1 MKEPMDKE
9 SVLNSLEKGN
19 SNVKFVDIVFPD
31 ILGFLRGFSIPKSEV
46 EEALKDGK
54 GFDGSS
60 INGLVRIEES
70 DLIAKPDPTT
80 FRVLPWEYENEGER
94 FQVGLMF
101 CDILNPNG
109 THNNGDTRYV
119 LKKTLERA
127 EKMGFKSFK
136 VGPELEFF
144 YFPNNRTPIPLD
156 NGGYFSMGSDDP
168 YAYLRQKTILNLKNM
183 DITPEFDHHE
193 VAKSQ
198 HEIDLKYDNALE
210 MADITMIFKHVVK
223 ETARR
228 EGLYATFMPKP
239 LDGENGSGMH
249 VHQSLWNDGKNL
261 LFDEEGEYYLS
272 EIGKKYTSGILTHIN
287 EITSVLNQWV
297 NSYKRLIPGFEAP
310 VYHTWGQR
318 NRSALIRVPEYK
330 PGKENATR
338 IELRSPDP
346 GCNPYLAFS
355 LMLASGLD
363 GIKNDY
369 ELPPPTEENIYK
381 NGKGMKTLPVNLEDA
396 LRLTEESSLVKETLG
411 DHLFEKFLENKR
423 IQISDYRRSVG
434 EEWNKKVSPFEIKT
448 LLPIL

>member
-1 MKEPMDKE
+1 
-9 SVLNSLEKGN
+9 
-19 SNVKFVDIVFPD
+19 
-31 ILGFLRGFSIPKSEV
+31 
-46 EEALKDGK
+46 
-54 GFDGSS
+54 
-60 INGLVRIEES
+60 
-70 DLIAKPDPTT
+70 
-80 FRVLPWEYENEGER
+80 
-94 FQVGLMF
+94 
-101 CDILNPNG
+101 
-109 THNNGDTRYV
+109 
-119 LKKTLERA
+119 
-127 EKMGFKSFK
+127 MGFKSFK